1 VPFTILEVLIGARVI
16 ILKGR
21 DKFIVEDMEV
31 AVEPSTAI
39 YMPKNSLHQLRAE
52 EDVEAIWLAW
62 QTPP

>member
-1 VPFTILEVLIGARVI
+1 VI